1 MEEQWGHQDLINMKW
16 IDDFLNNITMYRL
29 LLYFLIVLLVFGAVF
44 GFLGLLPFSGISIIA
59 SSVFIVIVCWI
70 SNTLFA
76 KIFKAQT
83 NLESVYITAL
93 ILTLIFSPAKDLS
106 GLILLFWVSVI
117 AMAGKY
123 ILAINKKQIF
133 NPAALSAVIISF
145 TFNGAA
151 SWWVGTGIMLPIV
164 VVGGILLV
172 RKIKR
177 ADLVVSFLVA
187 AIAVITISGL
197 TRELNPLTTIQK
209 VIFETPILFFAFVML
224 TEPLTTPPTQPLQ
237 LIYGAIV
244 GFIFSPEL
252 HIAGIFSTPELALVV
267 GNIFS
272 YIVSPKERL
281 LLSLKKK
288 IKLTPDTYQFTFNLD
303 KNFKF
308 KAGQYLEWTLGQKYP
323 DARGTRRYFT
333 IASSPTEK
341 DIILRIKF
349 YENSSSYKR
358 EMLKMETGNT
368 ITAGNLAGDFTM
380 PSDLNKKL
388 VFIAGGIGVTPYRS
402 MIKYLIDAN
411 EKRDVIFIYSEK
423 NVNEMVYKDIFDEA
437 KEKLGIKVVYFETDK
452 NGHMTSELFK
462 KEVEDYKERTFY
474 ISGSHGMV
482 TAFEET
488 LKEMDMPTSQIKID
502 YFPGY
507 A

>member
-70 SNTLFA
+70 SNTLLA

-123 ILAINKKQIF
+123 ILAINKKHIF

-177 ADLVVSFLVA
+177 ADLVVSFLVT
-187 AIAVITISGL
+187 AITV
-197 TRELNPLTTIQK
+197 
-209 VIFETPILFFAFVML
+209 
-224 TEPLTTPPTQPLQ
+224 
-237 LIYGAIV
+237 
-244 GFIFSPEL
+244 
-252 HIAGIFSTPELALVV
+252 
-267 GNIFS
+267 
-272 YIVSPKERL
+272 
-281 LLSLKKK
+281 
-288 IKLTPDTYQFTFNLD
+288 
-303 KNFKF
+303 KF
-308 KAGQYLEWTLGQKYP
+308 K
-323 DARGTRRYFT
+323 
-333 IASSPTEK
+333 
-341 DIILRIKF
+341 
-349 YENSSSYKR
+349 
-358 EMLKMETGNT
+358 
-368 ITAGNLAGDFTM
+368 
-380 PSDLNKKL
+380 
-388 VFIAGGIGVTPYRS
+388 
-402 MIKYLIDAN
+402 
-411 EKRDVIFIYSEK
+411 EK
-423 NVNEMVYKDIFDEA
+423 NKTNTRYVSVY
-437 KEKLGIKVVYFETDK
+437 L
-452 NGHMTSELFK
+452 
-462 KEVEDYKERTFY
+462 
-474 ISGSHGMV
+474 
-482 TAFEET
+482 
-488 LKEMDMPTSQIKID
+488 
-502 YFPGY
+502 
-507 A
+507 